1 MLLLIL
7 LEMFNTKK
15 RCFCWG
21 RVRYEQGNAGERGLL
36 DEINELVARDVHSIG
51 ISAIND
57 VNYGVDATAV
67 PCGE

>member
-1 MLLLIL
+1 M
-7 LEMFNTKK
+7 
-15 RCFCWG
+15 W
-21 RVRYEQGNAGERGLL
+21 YEQGNAGERGLL
-36 DEINELVARDVHSIG
+36 NEINKLVARDVQSIG